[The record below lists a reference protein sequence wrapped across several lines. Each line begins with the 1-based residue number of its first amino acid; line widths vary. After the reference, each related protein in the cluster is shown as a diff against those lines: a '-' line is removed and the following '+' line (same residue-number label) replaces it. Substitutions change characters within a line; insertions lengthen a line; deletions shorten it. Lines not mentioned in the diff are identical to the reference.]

1 MFGKAKNRRT
11 KVSTR
16 LISVVEMAAKGG
28 RLCQVRVF
36 CKLSAGLR
44 DSGTRMAEGARLL
57 HSISRGGGANRA
69 APALSQRYSDRPCA
83 GALSLSPWSAVWH
96 DSSDA
101 CMYVCG
107 CAGCFLC
114 DARRF
119 AAYVYIHTHTHST
132 TNTNAARWQKKCT
145 TAGVSMSNE

>member
-1 MFGKAKNRRT
+1 M
-11 KVSTR
+11 
-16 LISVVEMAAKGG
+16 
-28 RLCQVRVF
+28 F

-44 DSGTRMAEGARLL
+44 DSGTRMAEEASLL
-57 HSISRGGGANRA
+57 HSISRGGGATRA

-101 CMYVCG
+101 CMYVQ
-107 CAGCFLC
+107 L
-114 DARRF
+114 DALAVFSAIDVRHIF
-119 AAYVYIHTHTHST
+119 THAHTNST